1 MQLLSKTYCQY
12 LRYIIMRTFLLICL
26 SLISYSLSAQVKL
39 LTLDELDKRIAA
51 GKDTTYV
58 VNFWATWCAP
68 CVAELPNFEKLR
80 VANLKKPVKVIL
92 ISVDFK
98 SKLQKDVIPFVV
110 KNQLKAEVFL
120 LNETDQQKY
129 IERVDP
135 KWTGAIPATLFVK
148 QKIRRFYEQEFTEKQ
163 LKNTLL
169 NLK

>member
-26 SLISYSLSAQVKL
+26 SLVSYSLSAQVKL
-39 LTLDELDKRIAA
+39 LTLDELDKRMAA

-98 SKLQKDVIPFVV
+98 SKLQKEVIPFVV

-169 NLK
+169 NFK

>member
-1 MQLLSKTYCQY
+1 
-12 LRYIIMRTFLLICL
+12 MRTFLLICL

-39 LTLDELDKRIAA
+39 LTLDELDKRMAA

-98 SKLQKDVIPFVV
+98 SKLQKEVIPFVV

>member
-1 MQLLSKTYCQY
+1 
-12 LRYIIMRTFLLICL
+12 MRTFLLICL

-80 VANLKKPVKVIL
+80 VANLKKPVKVLL

-98 SKLQKDVIPFVV
+98 SKLQKEVIPFVV
-110 KNQLKAEVFL
+110 KNQIKAEVFL

-148 QKIRRFYEQEFTEKQ
+148 QKTRRFYEQDFTEKQ
-163 LKNTLL
+163 LKSTLL